1 MALRTAGTTTTTVLS
16 AFLVGT
22 DDASSVTPSLVGAL
36 NLLILDDQNVSHPIW
51 PTAYAQVGTLMIPN
65 RGVLKCLPGD
75 LIAVDPATGW
85 PILISKGAAAGGGD
99 WDHT

>member
-1 MALRTAGTTTTTVLS
+1 MALRTAGTTTTIVLQ

-22 DDASSVTPSLVGAL
+22 DDTVPADVGAL
-36 NLLILDDQNVSHPIW
+36 NLAILDDQNVSHPIW

-65 RGVLKCLPGD
+65 RGILKCLPGD

-85 PILISKGAAAGGGD
+85 PILISKGAAAAGGD
-99 WDHT
+99 WDHS